1 MLFYFL
7 LSRKSSNFEKILNS
21 FNYMSISINEFRVLR
36 TLSDGEQHAKA
47 PKGLTDAQFCIAVQL
62 LKQKKLIHADFEE
75 GGKVVSSQ
83 INMAGRAVLA
93 DLKELEKKILNHALY
108 ARNIREC
115 DYKILLDLKN
125 NGSNAFSKEI
135 KDDSTFFERLSCLRR
150 NKWIAVKFNYYSLSD
165 KGFELLAAI
174 EYEVNETLSKKNI
187 QVPVFIEPD
196 ADIQDS
202 FADSANQVE
211 QKSKTQLDNTFDIR
225 IKEGHLSDFIKVI
238 KAMCDANYFVKKDGG
253 KVNQVDV
260 MDLMS
265 EAFHSAQLKDGKY
278 SSLLS
283 KSTKAQKR
291 TYLNTFE
298 ELEKK
303 AENFYKVCLEK
314 ANNKD

>member
-1 MLFYFL
+1 MY
-7 LSRKSSNFEKILNS
+7 IS
-21 FNYMSISINEFRVLR
+21 FNEFRVLR
-36 TLSDGEQHAKA
+36 TLSDGEQHDKA

-62 LKQKKLIHADFEE
+62 LKRKDLVYATFEE

-83 INMAGRAVLA
+83 INMAGRAVLD
-93 DLKELEKKILNHALY
+93 DLKKLEKKILNHALY

-165 KGFELLAAI
+165 KGFELLEAI
-174 EYEVNETLSKKNI
+174 EYEVNEALSKKNI

-265 EAFHSAQLKDGKY
+265 EAFHSAQLNGKNY
-278 SSLLS
+278 SSLLN
-283 KSTKAQKR
+283 KCVKATEN
-291 TYLNTFE
+291 TYFNTFV
-298 ELEKK
+298 ELEDK
-303 AENFYKVCLEK
+303 AETFYKACHDRAK
-314 ANNKD
+314 NKD

>member
-1 MLFYFL
+1 MY
-7 LSRKSSNFEKILNS
+7 IS
-21 FNYMSISINEFRVLR
+21 FNEFRVLR
-36 TLSDGEQHAKA
+36 TLSDGEQHDKA

-62 LKQKKLIHADFEE
+62 LKRKDLVYATFEE

-83 INMAGRAVLA
+83 INMAGRAVLD
-93 DLKELEKKILNHALY
+93 DLKKLEKNNLNHALY

-135 KDDSTFFERLSCLRR
+135 KDDSTFFERLSSLRR
-150 NKWIAVKFNYYSLSD
+150 NKWIAVKFNNYSLSD
-165 KGFELLAAI
+165 KGFELLEAI
-174 EYEVNETLSKKNI
+174 EYEVNEALSKKNI
-187 QVPVFIEPD
+187 QVSGFIEPD

-202 FADSANQVE
+202 LADLANQVE
-211 QKSKTQLDNTFDIR
+211 QKSKTQSDKTSDIC
-225 IKEGHLSDFIKVI
+225 IKEKRLSDFIKVI

-283 KSTKAQKR
+283 KSTKAQKN
-291 TYLNTFE
+291 TYLKTFE
-298 ELEKK
+298 ELEDK

>member
-1 MLFYFL
+1 
-7 LSRKSSNFEKILNS
+7 
-21 FNYMSISINEFRVLR
+21 MSITINEFRVLR
-36 TLSDGEQHAKA
+36 TLADGEQHDKA

-62 LKQKKLIHADFEE
+62 LKQKNLIYAAFEE

-83 INMAGRAVLA
+83 IKMAGSAVLD
-93 DLKELEKKILNHALY
+93 DLKEQEKVILNHVLCEK
-108 ARNIREC
+108 NIRGC

-125 NGSNAFSKEI
+125 NGSKDFSKEI
-135 KDDSTFFERLSCLRR
+135 RDDSTFFERLSSLRR

-165 KGFELLAAI
+165 KGFELLEAI
-174 EYEVNETLSKKNI
+174 EYEVNEALSKKNI

-238 KAMCDANYFVKKDGG
+238 KAMCDANYFEKKDGG
-253 KVNQVDV
+253 KVNQVDI

-265 EAFHSAQLKDGKY
+265 EALHTD
-278 SSLLS
+278 
-283 KSTKAQKR
+283 
-291 TYLNTFE
+291 
-298 ELEKK
+298 
-303 AENFYKVCLEK
+303 
-314 ANNKD
+314 

>member
-174 EYEVNETLSKKNI
+174 EYEVNEALSKKNI
-187 QVPVFIEPD
+187 QVPGFIEPD

-211 QKSKTQLDNTFDIR
+211 LKSKTQSDKTSDIR
-225 IKEGHLSDFIKVI
+225 IKEGRLSGFMKVI
-238 KAMCDANYFVKKDGG
+238 KAMCDANYFEKKDGG
-253 KVNQVDV
+253 KVNQGDV

-265 EAFHSAQLKDGKY
+265 EAFHSDQLNGKNY
-278 SSLLS
+278 SSLLN
-283 KSTKAQKR
+283 KSAKAQKN
-291 TYLNTFE
+291 TYLKTFE
-298 ELEKK
+298 ELEDK
-303 AENFYKVCLEK
+303 AETYYEACHDR
-314 ANNKD
+314 ANNKY